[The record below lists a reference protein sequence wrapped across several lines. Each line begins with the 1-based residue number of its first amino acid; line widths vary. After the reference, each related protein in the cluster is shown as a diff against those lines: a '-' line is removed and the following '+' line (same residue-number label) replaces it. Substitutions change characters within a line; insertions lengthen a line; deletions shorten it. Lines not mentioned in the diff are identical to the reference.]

1 MLPERNDEG
10 NTEEGTGDAAERQ
23 DDRVEAVAVTQQEDG
38 RNREHHA
45 RRRAIH
51 AARNRLHYVVFDD
64 AAPAQYA
71 PQDAEAEYRGQ
82 FRSFDREAED
92 QGRVTDGNGDDDAE
106 KPADTNG
113 NPGQFR
119 IGPVGVRCDGRV
131 SQYDS
136 PLPFLFCGK
145 DYHSGSSLAAS

>member
-1 MLPERNDEG
+1 MLPERNDEC
-10 NTEEGTGDAAERQ
+10 NSEECTGDTTESE
-23 DDRVEAVAVTQQEDG
+23 DDRIEAIAVAQQEYG

-45 RRRAIH
+45 RRGAIH

-92 QGRVTDGNGDDDAE
+92 QCCVADGNGDNDAE
-106 KPADTNG
+106 KPADANG